1 MAHQEITRIVPGA
14 RYAVLMLHGILG
26 TPDHFSELIP
36 LVPADWSV
44 HALLLPG
51 HGGKVEDF
59 SHSSMEQWKAHVFA
73 RLEAL
78 LATHEQVVI
87 AAHSMGTLF
96 AMEASLRYPGRIPA
110 LFLLGSPLRVF
121 VRPKSAVDS
130 VKMSVFGMVNEQDRS
145 AADMRRGC
153 SVEAD
158 WRIWKYPF
166 WLPRFFE
173 LFREIHR
180 ARKLLPR
187 ICVPTQVFQSKKD
200 ELVHPSSYD
209 DFLGYDAITI
219 FMLPDS
225 GHFGYGKQDMALLK
239 GKFGAMLEAC
249 QESEKL

>member
-14 RYAVLMLHGILG
+14 KCAVLMLHGILG
-26 TPDHFSELIP
+26 TPDHFAELVP
-36 LVPADWSV
+36 LVPETWSL

-59 SHSSMEQWKAHVFA
+59 AHSSMKQWKAHVFA
-73 RLEAL
+73 RLEEL

-96 AMEASLRYPGRIPA
+96 AIQASLRYPGRIPA

-130 VKMSVFGMVNEQDRS
+130 VKMSVFGIVNEKDRS

-158 WRIWKYPF
+158 WRVWKYPF
-166 WLPRFFE
+166 WLPRFLE
-173 LFREIHR
+173 LFQEIHR
-180 ARKLLPR
+180 TRKLLPQ
-187 ICVPTQVFQSKKD
+187 ITVPTQVFQSRKD

-209 DFLGYDAITI
+209 DFLGYDAITVT
-219 FMLPDS
+219 MLEDS
-225 GHFGYGKQDMALLK
+225 GHFGYGAQDMALLK
-239 GKFGAMLEAC
+239 QRFREMLGAVGK
-249 QESEKL
+249 